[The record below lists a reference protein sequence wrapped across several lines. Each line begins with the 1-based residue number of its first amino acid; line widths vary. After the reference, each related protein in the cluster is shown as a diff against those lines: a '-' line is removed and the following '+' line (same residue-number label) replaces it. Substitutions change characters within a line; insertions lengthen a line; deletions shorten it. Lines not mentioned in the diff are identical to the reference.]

1 MRKDKNKKTSN
12 YILAM
17 VALILLFW
25 SFRDR
30 LIDLSTNVV
39 LAISVSFIALVSFM
53 AYLKFRED
61 KKAGTVDYRRIVIG
75 GAFIAW
81 TIGYGIYD
89 YISFP

>member
-1 MRKDKNKKTSN
+1 MRKNKKVSN
-12 YILAM
+12 YTLAM

-25 SFRDR
+25 SLRDS

-39 LAISVSFIALVSFM
+39 LVISVSFVALVSFM

-61 KKAGTVDYRRIVIG
+61 KKAGTVDYGRIAIG
-75 GAFIAW
+75 GVFIAL

-89 YISFP
+89 YISFPY